1 MGLNADAFPRQNRT
15 PSFDLSGDRRPGDR
29 SSREDDRY
37 LFLETL
43 WCAKDFLYLSYVGQ
57 SIRQAQEIPPSVV
70 INELLDG
77 LEEIADWKDQHG
89 NSIRAVNA
97 VVQKQT
103 LHPYG
108 SDNYKGER
116 LPRSY
121 SLPNL
126 KAARALLDPQKK
138 VFPFVSLEN
147 SHDIEDSK
155 KDLSVR
161 ELVEFFSNP
170 SKAYLKYS
178 LGMKLW
184 DEEASPPD
192 FEPLEIESLEKYKL
206 MSRMVEVLGAGEDI
220 SHLYELE
227 KAEGRL
233 PPGNLGKVWFGEAER
248 EVSGFLDQ
256 WQSLLVEPSGESLV
270 FEEKFD
276 DLIFRGEVPPLRN
289 GKHVLFRCSKKLNGK
304 DRVRLWIEHLCGCA
318 ASGTEPLE
326 SLFVCNDKKYL
337 HAKSVPV
344 DQARLLI
351 QKLLEVRKSGLQT
364 PIPFFPNCSFAYF
377 EKINSAGLNSDST
390 GEEVDQAKKN
400 ALVEANK
407 AWNGSSFKG
416 GEVPG
421 DGKDFSIQT
430 CFGKSPFGDPQFG
443 KLSEF
448 FFTNF
453 EQFVEERS

>member
-1 MGLNADAFPRQNRT
+1 
-15 PSFDLSGDRRPGDR
+15 
-29 SSREDDRY
+29 
-37 LFLETL
+37 
-43 WCAKDFLYLSYVGQ
+43 
-57 SIRQAQEIPPSVV
+57 
-70 INELLDG
+70 
-77 LEEIADWKDQHG
+77 
-89 NSIRAVNA
+89 
-97 VVQKQT
+97 
-103 LHPYG
+103 
-108 SDNYKGER
+108 
-116 LPRSY
+116 
-121 SLPNL
+121 
-126 KAARALLDPQKK
+126 
-138 VFPFVSLEN
+138 
-147 SHDIEDSK
+147 
-155 KDLSVR
+155 
-161 ELVEFFSNP
+161 
-170 SKAYLKYS
+170 
-178 LGMKLW
+178 MKLW

-192 FEPLEIESLEKYKL
+192 FEPLEIDSLEKYKL
-206 MSRMVEVLGAGEDI
+206 MTRMLDVVGSGEDI
-220 SHLYELE
+220 SALYKLE

-256 WQSLLVEPSGESLV
+256 WQSLLVEPSGEPLV

-276 DLIFRGEVPPLRN
+276 DLLFRGEVPPLRN

-318 ASGTEPLE
+318 ASGTEPFE

-364 PIPFFPNCSFAYF
+364 PIPFFPNSSFAYF

-390 GEEVDQAKKN
+390 GEEVDQAKRN
-400 ALVEANK
+400 ALLEANK

-421 DGKDFSIQT
+421 DGKDFSFQT